1 MAYNIPLR
9 VRNLIKK
16 VGSSDP
22 YEIAQYLNIKIKTV
36 STPEHT
42 NGFWRRVLR
51 RKYICVSDRLEE
63 WQRKAVIGHE
73 LGHIILHPE
82 YSYFCM
88 DRRTYYCSQRHEN
101 EADYFSTELCRY
113 CTDSESRF
121 VDLFL
126 KEGWKL

>member
-16 VGSSDP
+16 AGSSDP
-22 YEIAQYLNIKIKTV
+22 YEIANYLNIKIKAV
-36 STPEHT
+36 SMPEHT
-42 NGFWRRVLR
+42 NGFWRRVLGH
-51 RKYICVSDRLEE
+51 KYICVSDRLDE

-101 EADYFSTELCRY
+101 EADFFSIELC
-113 CTDSESRF
+113 CKTIDVEENF
-121 VDLFL
+121 IELFL
-126 KEGWKL
+126 KEGWK